1 MRPYHIQIDWIDY
14 NVTNEDD
21 VYKVTIYDKAKTTV
35 ITSWATTANG
45 LPVSLSKYL
54 GETS

>member
-21 VYKVTIYDKAKTTV
+21 VYKVTVYDKDTTTV
-35 ITSWATTANG
+35 ITSWTTTANG
-45 LPVSLSKYL
+45 LPISLGKYL
-54 GETS
+54 GETT